1 VNAKIASALLVLAA
15 LGNSAAAQQRVIDD
29 RIAKSMPSSYRAAEC
44 GIKPNHFKVSS
55 GASYLKSAIET
66 DVPENRTRILGQG
79 QKVIGEAIR
88 ENGQEK
94 NPAAWYYMGRLYL
107 YQGDLYGA
115 DSAFKRAAA
124 LAPNCVQEMDNYRR
138 NAWVGLVK
146 AGSKFE
152 EEKNADSALALYRE
166 AGAIYQG
173 SPVTYYQIASILNDK
188 GQPDSAAVYFG
199 KAADAGANA
208 KDTTEIKIRDRSAFN
223 QGALLLNKKDYA
235 GATAAFEKYLKW
247 QPNDNEAKRAL
258 ASAYRGAGQ
267 NEKAQA
273 LEKDLVASG
282 GAGGAGGAGGGGGP
296 AAGTQDLMGAGVNLY
311 NDKKYAE
318 AAAAFEKAVAAEPYN
333 RDALSNLSNTYLA
346 LKDGPKLLAA
356 ATKLVAIEPMNETA
370 LKLQGEGY
378 KQSGKVD
385 AAVKTAEQVLA
396 LPVDVKISDF
406 AAKPQ
411 GADLA
416 ATATGR
422 DAQTPSGKPIAPAPV
437 SLVFEFLDAGGGV
450 VNTQE
455 AQVPALKAGAAQDIK
470 VTAQG
475 AGITAWRY
483 KRK

>member
-1 VNAKIASALLVLAA
+1 VNAKIASALLVTAA
-15 LGNSAAAQQRVIDD
+15 VVNSAAAQQRVIDD

-79 QKVIGEAIR
+79 QKVLLEAVR
-88 ENGQEK
+88 DNGQDK
-94 NPAAWYYMGRLYL
+94 NPAAWYYMGRIYL

-115 DSAFKRAAA
+115 DSSFKRAAQ
-124 LAPNCVQEMDNYRR
+124 LAPNCAQEIDNYRR

-188 GQPDSAAVYFG
+188 GEADSAAVYFG

-223 QGALLLNKKDYA
+223 QGALLLNKKDFA
-235 GATAAFEKYLKW
+235 GASAAFEKYLKW
-247 QPNDNEAKRAL
+247 QPNDNEAKRGL

-282 GAGGAGGAGGGGGP
+282 GAAGGAGAGGAGAG
-296 AAGTQDLMGAGVNLY
+296 AGTQDLMGAGVNLY

-346 LKDGPKLLAA
+346 LKDGPKLLAT
-356 ATKLVAIEPMNETA
+356 ATKLVAIEPMSETA

-378 KQSGKVD
+378 KQTKKVD
-385 AAVKTAEQVLA
+385 DAVKTAEQVLA
-396 LPVDVKISDF
+396 LPVDVKVADF
-406 AAKPQ
+406 TAKPQ

-450 VNTQE
+450 VATQE
-455 AQVPALKAGAAQDIK
+455 AQVPALKAGAAQDLK